1 MRMIKTVSILLAT
14 ALVGSAVSGPVVSQ
28 RKLKMRI
35 AIEPVNWKDHESV
48 GSWHVPAEFRSA
60 IYEKLT
66 KKLTDS
72 GKCIVVDWP
81 EVEAALKS
89 QNDPAKKGKAVPAQ
103 IMLRSYVTE
112 FDMSQASSGGGI
124 NVGNIGRIGGSA
136 TVGKMALK
144 LKLSSID
151 TAEVVG
157 EDSATGNASRTGF
170 RFNGNHTLAFA
181 DFQSFEKSPLGEATS
196 KAVDDAA
203 KKILVQLEKAKW
215 SCRIADFD
223 ATSKEITL
231 SAGSEAGVAVGDVF
245 EVHKVTRQVK
255 DENTGE
261 ILGVRTVK
269 VGTIKVSEVDKRYA
283 FAKIE
288 SGEGFESGLLVR
300 EVGK

>member
-1 MRMIKTVSILLAT
+1 MRTFKILSLFLTA
-14 ALVGSAVSGPVVSQ
+14 ALVGSAVSGSVAPQ
-28 RKLKMRI
+28 RKLKMRV

-48 GSWHVPAEFRSA
+48 GSWYVPAEFRSA
-60 IYEKLT
+60 IYEKLS
-66 KKLTDS
+66 KKLADS
-72 GKCIVVDWP
+72 GKCIVADWP
-81 EVEAALKS
+81 EVEEALKS
-89 QNDPAKKGKAVPAQ
+89 QNDPSKKGKAVPAQ
-103 IMLRSYVTE
+103 IILRSYVTE

-144 LKLSSID
+144 LKLSSVD
-151 TAEVVG
+151 TTELIG
-157 EDSATGNASRTGF
+157 EDRAVGNASRTGF

-203 KKILVQLEKAKW
+203 KKILAQLEKAKW

-223 ATSKEITL
+223 AASKEITL
-231 SAGSEAGVAVGDVF
+231 SAGSDAGVAVGDVF

-288 SGEGFESGLLVR
+288 TGEGFESGLLVR
-300 EVGK
+300 EIAK